1 MTQIPNANTKLWS
14 YGAATGASIAPDGTV
29 LDKFSLDGY
38 TLTMTKQTRILR
50 RAMAKAKP
58 FMARELV
65 GCFTPS
71 EILAL
76 IVAGARRADGDR
88 KYLKAVREG
97 AQADKKAGIC
107 NPNWFYFVMP
117 A

>member
-1 MTQIPNANTKLWS
+1 
-14 YGAATGASIAPDGTV
+14 
-29 LDKFSLDGY
+29 
-38 TLTMTKQTRILR
+38 MTKQERLVKI
-50 RAMAKAKP
+50 AMAKARAFGTGGTK
-58 FMARELV
+58 ELV
-65 GCFTPS
+65 GCLTPC

-76 IVAGARRADGDR
+76 IKAGARLADGN
-88 KYLKAVREG
+88 KKWLKEAQDT